1 VVAIYGSGSP
11 INGRSLTVVALYTR
25 SLPESKMNNTLTI
38 ASQLDICE
46 KITATH
52 EVGCDKDFPVS
63 DHRDQ
68 VSSWLA
74 TRSSRWQ
81 RDVTLPEWIQ
91 TALQKLWDLVELDQT
106 DGANLRGNGVS

>member
-1 VVAIYGSGSP
+1 
-11 INGRSLTVVALYTR
+11 VVALYTR
-25 SLPESKMNNTLTI
+25 SLQESKMNNTLTK
-38 ASQLDICE
+38 ASRLDICE

-52 EVGCDKDFPVS
+52 EVGCDKGFPVS